1 MHPVRNGFSEEI
13 EVRMK
18 NDNRVLYR
26 RLSLVAL
33 IKKIVEES
41 DPLALKEFHDNRPI
55 FRFRYGEKRDL
66 RFVEFLRALCTG
78 VENEESWGRH
88 DYTFTELIYDLTMD
102 KFCNLPKPSS
112 SFTKNHID
120 NNQPRS
126 RQRSDC
132 RKPFKAFLKRISKD
146 FKISPPAS
154 QLEAETRAAARMQGL
169 VKHHFQYSQ
178 IEARRQK
185 NLLWSR
191 YNWNIDGDIIV
202 VYLPRNISGRKRGEW
217 LAKNIKDADPKR
229 PNEKERI
236 QRIIDQKL
244 VFQAVDGL
252 IEDLADPDTE
262 QNQLWPKNEEQ
273 FGISL
278 AIVVADEKARNIH
291 EQRRSIRNLGEEKL
305 KHLILRIFEDIKY
318 DDYQDKE
325 IAIDFGLSK
334 ATFSRFAGSDWAKTK
349 STIPDL
355 WLNTAK
361 VLTQHDGFKQIALKA
376 GYLKEVETTL
386 EKMHFLNPETD

>member
-1 MHPVRNGFSEEI
+1 
-13 EVRMK
+13 
-18 NDNRVLYR
+18 
-26 RLSLVAL
+26 
-33 IKKIVEES
+33 
-41 DPLALKEFHDNRPI
+41 
-55 FRFRYGEKRDL
+55 
-66 RFVEFLRALCTG
+66 
-78 VENEESWGRH
+78 
-88 DYTFTELIYDLTMD
+88 
-102 KFCNLPKPSS
+102 
-112 SFTKNHID
+112 
-120 NNQPRS
+120 
-126 RQRSDC
+126 
-132 RKPFKAFLKRISKD
+132 
-146 FKISPPAS
+146 
-154 QLEAETRAAARMQGL
+154 
-169 VKHHFQYSQ
+169 
-178 IEARRQK
+178 
-185 NLLWSR
+185 
-191 YNWNIDGDIIV
+191 
-202 VYLPRNISGRKRGEW
+202 
-217 LAKNIKDADPKR
+217 
-229 PNEKERI
+229 
-236 QRIIDQKL
+236 
-244 VFQAVDGL
+244 VDGL

-325 IAIDFGLSK
+325 IATDFGLSK

-361 VLTQHDGFKQIALKA
+361 VLSRHDGFRQIALKA